1 MKSRIEK
8 INYIITVILFIAVA
22 TLLIGGVF
30 IYKSNGIVATGTSSP
45 NQYGFSP
52 KMQIIGSYNTD
63 YSSSKEERAH
73 NVALACESFSWVAVK
88 KGERLSFNNVVG
100 KREESR
106 GYKNAKVIVDGEYT
120 QGVGG
125 GVCQVSSTLYN
136 AWVRAG
142 LAVQSVKAHSL
153 PSSYCPL
160 STDATVSEYIDLV
173 LYNDSDYDVL
183 VNGYTK
189 EGKVNFDVYGHPTE
203 YTVKLR
209 SELIEVLPEP
219 QPSVEWADSLDGE
232 TFEDEE
238 GEYIVSKKGK
248 QGYKSRAII
257 EYYKDGVKVKEKELR
272 HDFYLPVQGSITRLK
287 KTVEEDNEKP
297 DIKWDIKIF

>member
-8 INYIITVILFIAVA
+8 INSIITVILFIAIA

-136 AWVRAG
+136 A
-142 LAVQSVKAHSL
+142 
-153 PSSYCPL
+153 
-160 STDATVSEYIDLV
+160 
-173 LYNDSDYDVL
+173 
-183 VNGYTK
+183 
-189 EGKVNFDVYGHPTE
+189 
-203 YTVKLR
+203 
-209 SELIEVLPEP
+209 
-219 QPSVEWADSLDGE
+219 
-232 TFEDEE
+232 
-238 GEYIVSKKGK
+238 
-248 QGYKSRAII
+248 
-257 EYYKDGVKVKEKELR
+257 
-272 HDFYLPVQGSITRLK
+272 
-287 KTVEEDNEKP
+287 
-297 DIKWDIKIF
+297 

>member
-8 INYIITVILFIAVA
+8 RNLIITVFLFAAVA
-22 TLLIGGVF
+22 VILTGGVF
-30 IYKSNGIVATGTSSP
+30 LYESNGNIALGATSP

-63 YSSSKEERAH
+63 FSTSKEDRAH
-73 NVALACESFSWVAVK
+73 NVALACESFSWLAVK
-88 KGERLSFNNVVG
+88 KGDKLSFNNVVG

-142 LAVQSVKAHSL
+142 LCVQSVKAHSL

-160 STDATVSEYIDLV
+160 STDATVSEFIDLV
-173 LYNDSDYDVL
+173 LVNDSEYDVL

-189 EGKVNFDVYGHPTE
+189 DGKVYFDVYGHPTE

-219 QPSVEWADSLDGE
+219 QPLVEWAEHLDGE
-232 TFEDEE
+232 SLVDEE
-238 GEYIVSKKGK
+238 GEYIVNKKGK

-257 EYYKDGVKVKEKELR
+257 EYYKDGIKVKERELR
-272 HDFYLPVQGSITRLK
+272 RDFYLPVQGTITRVRK
-287 KTVEEDNEKP
+287 PVEEEREKP
-297 DIKWDIKIF
+297 EIDWDIKIF